1 MSETSDAILLGDDF
15 KGDREAVADQ
25 IIRVVE
31 DPKEVER

>member
-1 MSETSDAILLGDDF
+1 MSETSDAILILS
-15 KGDREAVADQ
+15 EAVADQ